1 VTWWLLSFARRGPAR
16 YLSHLDTARA
26 VQRTFARAGVAIALS
41 QGMRPKPRISLPL
54 PLPVGA
60 AGCEELAVVEVPDD
74 APGSAAA
81 LRALRA
87 AAPPG
92 LEPLAVVMVGEQRP
106 RPQAREVVYS
116 CRVEG
121 DAGALRGA
129 VERYAREESVVRER
143 VSPKGRRTLDL
154 KDYVAGAA
162 TDAVAGG
169 TELRF
174 TIRHGAE
181 GAARPQEFVD
191 QIAEWAGVEPVMYGL
206 ERRHIAWKGLP
217 PGRGFGDGRSVS
229 S

>member
-1 VTWWLLSFARRGPAR
+1 MTWWLLSFARRGPAR
-16 YLSHLDTARA
+16 YLSHLDTSRA
-26 VQRTFARAGVAIALS
+26 VQRTFARAGVPIALS

-60 AGCEELAVVEVPDD
+60 AGSEELAVIEVPDD
-74 APGSAAA
+74 VPGSAAA

-92 LEPLAVVMVGEQRP
+92 LEPLAVVVAGAEHP
-106 RPQAREVVYS
+106 RPQAREVAYA

-121 DAGALRGA
+121 DAGALGAA
-129 VERYAREESVVRER
+129 VERYAREASVVRER

-154 KDYVAGAA
+154 KDYVAAVA

-174 TIRHGAE
+174 AIRYSAD
-181 GAARPQEFVD
+181 GAARPQELID
-191 QIAEWAGVEPVMYGL
+191 LIAEWAGVEPVMYGL
-206 ERRHIAWKGLP
+206 ERRHITWKGLP
-217 PGRGFGDGRSVS
+217 PGLGSGDGRSVS